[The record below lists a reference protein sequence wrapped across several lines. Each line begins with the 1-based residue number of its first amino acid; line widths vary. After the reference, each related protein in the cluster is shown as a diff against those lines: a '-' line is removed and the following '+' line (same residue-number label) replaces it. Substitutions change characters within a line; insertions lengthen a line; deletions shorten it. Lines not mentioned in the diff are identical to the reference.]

1 MKTLSIAVPCY
12 NSEEYMRKCVDS
24 LLVCGNDIEIILVND
39 GSSDGTAEI
48 IDEYAERYPDVVKA
62 VHQVNGGHGE
72 AVNSGLRESSGLYFK
87 VVDSD
92 DWLDEAAMIEV
103 MAYLRS
109 QLDADAPTDLVMA
122 NYVYDKVFEGKATT
136 MRYKGMFPVGERFG
150 WSDVGHI
157 PPTKY
162 ILMHSV
168 IYRTQLLKDMGLKLP
183 DHCFYVDNIFVYE
196 PLPYVKS
203 IYYLDVS
210 MYHYFIGREGQSVD
224 ETTMM
229 NRMDQQLRVTRTMID
244 ATDLDSVDSPQLR
257 KYMRNY
263 LAMMMCICSVFLR
276 MKNTPESEEKLEGI
290 WSYLES
296 SDVDLYKKIR
306 HNVINLG
313 TNIPTEVGRRIGL
326 GGYRL
331 SQKIFKFN

>member
-24 LLVCGNDIEIILVND
+24 LLVLGDDVEVILVND
-39 GSSDGTAEI
+39 GSSDGTPGI
-48 IDEYAERYPDVVKA
+48 IDEYARRFPNMVKA
-62 VHQVNGGHGE
+62 VHQENGGHGQ

-92 DWLDEAAMIEV
+92 DWLGAAAMEEV

-109 QLDADAPTDLVMA
+109 QLDEASPTDLVMA
-122 NYVYDKVFEGKATT
+122 NYVYEKVFEGKSTT
-136 MRYKGMFPVGERFG
+136 MRYKGMFPVGERFT
-150 WSDVGHI
+150 WNDVGHI

-168 IYRTQLLKDMGLKLP
+168 IYRTAMLKDMGLELP

-196 PLPYVKS
+196 PLVHVRS
-203 IYYLDVS
+203 MYYIDVD
-210 MYHYFIGREGQSVD
+210 MYHYFIGREGQSVN
-224 ETTMM
+224 EVTMM
-229 NRMDQQLRVTRTMID
+229 NRIDQQLRVTRIMID
-244 ATDLDSVDSPQLR
+244 ATDLGCVSSPQLR

-276 MKNTPESEEKLEGI
+276 MKNTPESEDELKGI
-290 WSYLES
+290 WAYLEKH
-296 SDVDLYKKIR
+296 DAELYKKVR
-306 HNVINLG
+306 HNAINLG
-313 TNIPTEVGRRIGL
+313 TNLPTEAGRRIGL